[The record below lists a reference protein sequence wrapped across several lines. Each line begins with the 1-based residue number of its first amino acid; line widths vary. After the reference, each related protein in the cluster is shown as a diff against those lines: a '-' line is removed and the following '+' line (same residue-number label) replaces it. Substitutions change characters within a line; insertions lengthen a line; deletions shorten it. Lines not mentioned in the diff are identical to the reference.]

1 MIKYFFSLF
10 VKNNHLTKESPCGF
24 RPTFELERM
33 SMVNG
38 ELQHKSL
45 NEKNVHETS
54 HKTSVTVLSR
64 ASHNVTQ
71 ELYILG
77 KACLVHLSFL
87 LYVVYCMIAKLV
99 HNAFIIFIV
108 PTFS

>member
-1 MIKYFFSLF
+1 
-10 VKNNHLTKESPCGF
+10 
-24 RPTFELERM
+24 M
-33 SMVNG
+33 SMVYG

-64 ASHNVTQ
+64 ASHNITQ